1 MLRVRLDPSGLEF
14 TVQLGERVLDAADA
28 SGRAGLP
35 TACRA
40 GNCGICLV
48 RVEHGSETLVRPG
61 PAELQLLADLRAPA
75 GQRLGCQI
83 AIRLDAEVTA
93 GPLVLVGARDPRVP
107 PRSAS

>member
-14 TVQLGERVLDAADA
+14 AIQPGERVLDAADA
-28 SGRAGLP
+28 SGRAVLP

-48 RVEHGSETLVRPG
+48 RVEDGSDTLVPPE
-61 PAELQLLADLRAPA
+61 PAEVRLLAELRAPA

-83 AIRLDAEVTA
+83 AIRLDADVEA